1 MADLKPEITAILS
14 FIFLLIG
21 LNLVN
26 NIYKLKKITFTNFFM
41 INQEIIN
48 FANLLADTASEISK
62 KYYRLA
68 NGEVAKEDDSPVTIA
83 DREIEQKIRELIFEK
98 YPDHGIIG
106 EEYGNHQ
113 EHRDYTWIIDPI
125 DGTSSFIVGRPIF
138 GNLIALTFKQKVILG
153 IINQPINNE
162 RWLGIEGQGSWFNG
176 QKISTR
182 NCQKI
187 NDAVLSSSSPYFF
200 KDQNKIIFEEICKHT
215 KYQKIGGVVYGGD
228 CYAYGCLASGFVDL
242 IIEPE
247 LKIYDFAS
255 HIPIIKNAG
264 GVITDWAGNDL
275 KLESNTKLIASSTPK
290 LHDEVLKIIEKIKTK
305 IN

>member
-1 MADLKPEITAILS
+1 ML
-14 FIFLLIG
+14 
-21 LNLVN
+21 
-26 NIYKLKKITFTNFFM
+26 
-41 INQEIIN
+41 NQEIIN

-62 KYYRLA
+62 KYYRIA
-68 NGEVAKEDDSPVTIA
+68 NGEIAKEDDSPVTIA
-83 DREIEQKIRELIFEK
+83 DREIEEKIRELIFKK
-98 YPDHGIIG
+98 YPTHGIIG

-113 EHRDYTWIIDPI
+113 EHQDYTWIIDPI

-138 GNLIALTFKQKVILG
+138 GNLISLTFKQNVILG

-176 QKISTR
+176 NRIKTR

-187 NDAVLSSSSPYFF
+187 DDAVLSSSSPYFF
-200 KDQNKIIFEEICKHT
+200 KKENKIIFEEICKYT

-264 GVITDWAGNDL
+264 GVITDWSGNDL
-275 KLESNTKLIASSTPK
+275 KLESNTKLIASATPK
-290 LHDEVLKIIEKIKTK
+290 LHDEVLKLIEKIK
-305 IN
+305 IE

>member
-1 MADLKPEITAILS
+1 
-14 FIFLLIG
+14 
-21 LNLVN
+21 
-26 NIYKLKKITFTNFFM
+26 M

-48 FANLLADTASEISK
+48 FANLLADTASKISK

-138 GNLIALTFKQKVILG
+138 GNLIALTFKQTVILG

-162 RWLGIEGQGSWFNG
+162 RWLGIQGQGSWFNG

-182 NCQKI
+182 NCKKI

-200 KDQNKIIFEEICKHT
+200 KDQNKIIFDEICKHT

-228 CYAYGCLASGFVDL
+228 CYAYGCLASGFVDF
-242 IIEPE
+242 IIVPE

-264 GVITDWAGNDL
+264 GVITDWSGNDL

-290 LHDEVLKIIEKIKTK
+290 LHDEVLKIIEQIKV
-305 IN
+305 

>member
-1 MADLKPEITAILS
+1 MLPLEID
-14 FIFLLIG
+14 
-21 LNLVN
+21 
-26 NIYKLKKITFTNFFM
+26 
-41 INQEIIN
+41 QIIN
-48 FANLLADTASEISK
+48 FAHHLADIATNISR
-62 KYYRLA
+62 KYYRLD
-68 NGEVAKEDDSPVTIA
+68 NGEIAKEDDSPVTKA
-83 DREIEQKIRELIFEK
+83 DREIEEKIRGEIMQKF
-98 YPDHGIIG
+98 PHHGIIG

-113 EHRDYTWIIDPI
+113 EDAEITWIIDPI

-138 GNLIALTFKQKVILG
+138 GNLIAVRFQGKIILG

-162 RWLGIEGQGSWFNG
+162 RWIGIEGRGSWFNCK
-176 QKISTR
+176 KIHTR

-187 NDAVLSSSSPYFF
+187 SEAVMSTSSPFFF
-200 KDQNKIIFEEICKHT
+200 KNENKIIFEKICRLT

-264 GVITDWAGNDL
+264 GIITDWEGNDL
-275 KLESNTKLIASSTPK
+275 KLESNIKLIASSTPE
-290 LHDEVLKIIEKIKTK
+290 LHEQVLKIIRD
-305 IN
+305 

>member
-1 MADLKPEITAILS
+1 
-14 FIFLLIG
+14 LIG
-21 LNLVN
+21 LNFVN
-26 NIYKLKKITFTNFFM
+26 NIYNLKKITFTNFFM
-41 INQEIIN
+41 LNQEIIN

-62 KYYRLA
+62 KYYRIA
-68 NGEVAKEDDSPVTIA
+68 NGEIAKEDDSPVTIA
-83 DREIEQKIRELIFEK
+83 DREIEEKIRELIFKK
-98 YPDHGIIG
+98 YPTHGIIG

-113 EHRDYTWIIDPI
+113 ENQDYTWIIDPI

-138 GNLIALTFKQKVILG
+138 GNLISLTFKQNVILG

-176 QKISTR
+176 NRIKTR

-187 NDAVLSSSSPYFF
+187 DDAVLSSSSPYFF
-200 KDQNKIIFEEICKHT
+200 KKENKIIFEEICKYT

-264 GVITDWAGNDL
+264 GVITDWSGNDL
-275 KLESNTKLIASSTPK
+275 KLESNTKLIASATPK
-290 LHDEVLKIIEKIKTK
+290 LHDEVLKLIEKIK
-305 IN
+305 IE